1 MPFKRSEY
9 PEVGDLVI
17 ATATKV
23 FDHGAYVKLD
33 EYGKEG
39 YIPLGEVSSTWV
51 RNIRD
56 YVREGQKLVL
66 KVIRVDARRG
76 HIDLSLRRVTE
87 REKKDKLMEWK
98 RWQRAKKLLELVA
111 KKLGVRSARQI
122 EEIGVKLEEHFD
134 EAYAAFEQAVLL
146 GEEVLVKAGVP
157 ENWAKEI
164 AKIAREHVELPEVAV
179 RGYFTLSSTAP
190 DGVERVKRV
199 LLKALD
205 AVKGLEV
212 KAKIYTM
219 GAPKYRVEIKARDYR
234 IAEEAL
240 KRAVEAATLQAKE
253 EKATI
258 AFTRE

>member
-17 ATATKV
+17 ATAVKV

-66 KVIRVDARRG
+66 KVIRVDTRRG

-111 KKLGVRSARQI
+111 KKLGIRSARQI

-157 ENWAKEI
+157 EEWARESTE
-164 AKIAREHVELPEVAV
+164 IAREHVELPEVIV

-205 AVKGLEV
+205 AVKGLEA

-240 KRAVEAATLQAKE
+240 KKAVEAATLQAKE
-253 EKATI
+253 EKAAI